1 MARFAFISHS
11 AWGHVDFG
19 GGSFARTAVELLRR
33 GHSVRWLLVAG
44 NGWPAAGAVGAA
56 LARKGLAV
64 ETVNGDVRG
73 EEAIGQ
79 LRERLASVD
88 ACAIDRLARF
98 ASEACAA
105 DIPWAAL
112 GTDGGVWQMS
122 PNGVERGAGTD
133 SFWCASPFLNI
144 AFLPPC
150 YWGGPLRAG
159 SHFLGCA
166 ERSSPVERAA
176 IIATLGTTFDPI
188 HAERVSTALHAASRV
203 IGGEW
208 RFLDAGNWQ
217 PYSVAFAD
225 ARLAIGH
232 GGNAFLWQAM
242 AEGIPVLSVFSGCG
256 DQAFGARAAARLG
269 MGQAIHASNVNADVV
284 VDAVRRLLVDR
295 RTAERARQM
304 RTILRS
310 GGGVDA
316 AATLLERLAGER
328 APLISCVPGR
338 CCCVETGEMLGEAL
352 RALRAV

>member
-1 MARFAFISHS
+1 MRM
-11 AWGHVDFG
+11 
-19 GGSFARTAVELLRR
+19 
-33 GHSVRWLLVAG
+33 
-44 NGWPAAGAVGAA
+44 
-56 LARKGLAV
+56 GLAV
-64 ETVNGDVRG
+64 ETLDGSLSGVRD

-79 LRERLASVD
+79 LRERLASID

-98 ASEACAA
+98 APEACAL
-105 DIPWAAL
+105 DIPWAAF

-122 PNGVERGAGTD
+122 SNGVERGAGIE

-144 AFLPPC
+144 AFLPSR
-150 YWGGPLRAG
+150 YWAGPLRAG

-166 ERSSPVERAA
+166 ERSNAVERTA
-176 IIATLGTTFDPI
+176 IIVTLGTTFDPA
-188 HAERVSTALHAASRV
+188 HVERVVTALHAASHV

-225 ARLAIGH
+225 ARIAIGH

-256 DQAFGARAAARLG
+256 DQAFGARAAAQLG
-269 MGQAIHASNVNADVV
+269 MGQAIHASDVDAGAV
-284 VDAVRRLLVDR
+284 VDAVRRLLVDP
-295 RTAERARQM
+295 RTKERAGQM

-316 AATLLERLAGER
+316 AATLLERLAMER

-338 CCCVETGEMLGEAL
+338 CCCVEAGEMLGAAL
-352 RALRAV
+352 KAQRAV